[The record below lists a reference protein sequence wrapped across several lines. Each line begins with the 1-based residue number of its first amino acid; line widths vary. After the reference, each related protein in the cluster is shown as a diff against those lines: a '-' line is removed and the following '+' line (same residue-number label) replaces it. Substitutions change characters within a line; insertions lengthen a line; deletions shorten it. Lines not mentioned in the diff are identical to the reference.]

1 MQNGHVL
8 TAVMLTTSI
17 FALIVGKGKGNNM
30 DLPDS
35 MIHQSFR
42 YVLGRMTLAVCVWCN
57 WAVANWD
64 KIPNSEKAIIERELD
79 EVFDMDDNARRTCR
93 SDFLPLGHD
102 CDRQQWER
110 VRAMYR
116 NNQKNEKVKA

>member
-1 MQNGHVL
+1 ME
-8 TAVMLTTSI
+8 
-17 FALIVGKGKGNNM
+17 
-30 DLPDS
+30 LPDS

-42 YVLGRMTLAVCVWCN
+42 YVLGRMTYAVGVWCD

-64 KIPNSEKAIIERELD
+64 KIPNSEKAIIEREL
-79 EVFDMDDNARRTCR
+79 EEAFDLDDTTRRTGG

-116 NNQKNEKVKA
+116 ANLGNGKGKA